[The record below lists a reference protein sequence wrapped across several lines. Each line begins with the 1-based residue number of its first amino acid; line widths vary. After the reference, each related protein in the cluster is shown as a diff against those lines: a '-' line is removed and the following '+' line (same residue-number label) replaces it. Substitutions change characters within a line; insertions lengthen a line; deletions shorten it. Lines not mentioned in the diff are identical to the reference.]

1 MNMEEF
7 VKLKNELSDLITE
20 KHKTENLIDIIIFKS
35 KINGEMKEDDQEK
48 LKDLNDKS
56 DKLSIREK
64 EIRKKMEELREL
76 KEKE

>member
-1 MNMEEF
+1 MEEF